1 MAKKGFFNE
10 FREFISRGNVMDMA
24 VGVIIGGAF
33 SGIVTSLTEDI
44 ISPILGLFGGMN
56 FDQLS
61 INILG
66 EVTLNY
72 GKFITAVVNFLIM
85 ALIIFCMVK
94 AMNMMEAEAAKLA
107 HLAEKE
113 EAPAAPTT
121 KQCPYCLSEIPI
133 GATRCAHCTSELP
146 VEKAENAAVTEV

>member
-44 ISPILGLFGGMN
+44 ISPVLGLFGGMN

-61 INILG
+61 VNILG

-121 KQCPYCLSEIPI
+121 KKCPYCLSEIPI
-133 GATRCAHCTSELP
+133 AATRCAHCTSELP